1 MRIVIDLQ
9 GAQSISRFRGIGRYS
24 LSLALA
30 MARNAG
36 GNEIWLA
43 LSGAFPESIPS
54 IRHAFEGLI
63 PSERIRIFEVPTP
76 VAEFDPANAWRMC
89 AAKKIHEHFLQQLK
103 PDVVHI
109 SSIFEGYKDNAV
121 TPDGAFASGLCT
133 AITLY
138 DLIPLLNHQDCLAD
152 DTHRD
157 YYLRKVQ
164 SLKNAGLLLAISET
178 SRREAINAL
187 QLPPNQVVNISA
199 ATDERFRPLV
209 LTAERIH
216 QLQSRYGIE
225 RKMVMYAPGGFDWR
239 KNFEGLISAYAML
252 SSALRADHQLVIVGN
267 IDADRHGYLRKLAK
281 KARLAKDELVIT
293 GYIPDEELVEFY
305 NLAMLFVFPSKHEG
319 FGLPA
324 LEAMACGSP
333 VIGSSCTSIPEV
345 IGLPEALFDPFSP
358 QDITEKMTLALCD
371 KSFRE
376 MLIVHG
382 LNRAKNFTWDASAK
396 QAIDALE
403 ILAQEKKTTL
413 ISNER
418 LETIPELI
426 RSIAE
431 INDIYKPTD
440 FDLIRVADCLAFN
453 AGRAAPKQLL
463 LDISVLVHGDAKSGI
478 QRVVRSLLREF
489 IENPPQNTD
498 VRPIYFVGTRYKY
511 ANIFAAAFIGAP
523 SQNLTD
529 EIVEFCQDDIYL
541 ALDLNAHLTE
551 AGHDLHMHLQL
562 MGVQMYFVVYDI
574 LFAKKPDWYP
584 AGASIPLER
593 WLASISQIATGL
605 ICISEAVADEVRAWL
620 KQNSPS
626 RLAGPMVGSFHLGAD
641 IENSLPTK
649 GMPDNAAVVLNSLK
663 SKLSFLTVGTMEP
676 RKSHAQT
683 LAAFERLWAEGID
696 VNWVIVG
703 NQGWKVEALADKVR
717 HHTELGKRLFW
728 FEGISDEYLE
738 ALYQTSACLIF
749 ASEGEGFGLPLIE
762 AAQHKLP
769 IIARDT
775 PVFREVAGEYAFFF
789 NGLAPQALSDAIK
802 QWLELNSQSKA
813 PQSINMRWLTWRQS
827 AEQLL
832 QQIKLAP
839 RACRNS
845 KQQRQLFVD
854 VSELVQ
860 RDAKSGVQRVTRSIL
875 SELLTS
881 PADGFQTEPVYA
893 TVYQGYRY
901 ARRFTARFLGC
912 PESNLIDSP
921 IEFRAGD
928 IFLGL
933 DLQHDV
939 VIVQQDFFK
948 MLRRHGVKV
957 YFLVYDL
964 LPITLPKAFP
974 EGMYE
979 GHWKWLEVVAQNDG
993 AICISKATNDDLRTW
1008 LNDRGFARQDEFR
1021 ISWFH
1026 IGADIKNSKPTTGL
1040 PEDAA
1045 EVLSALTKRSNFL
1058 MVGTIEPRK
1067 GYTQAL
1073 AAFELLWKRG
1083 TDANL
1088 VIVGKRGWLV
1098 NQLVEKLG
1106 RHPELNR
1113 RLFWLEGISDEY
1125 LGKIYAASTCLI
1137 AASEGEGFGLPLIE
1151 AAQHKLP
1158 VFARDIPVFREVA
1171 GEHAYYFN
1179 SLAPEYLA
1187 DAITAW
1193 LALYQKNAHPRSE
1206 GMHYLTWK
1214 ESALRL
1220 KKQLNSDFIS

>member
-9 GAQSISRFRGIGRYS
+9 GAQSVSRFRGIGRYS

-36 GNEIWLA
+36 RHEIWLA
-43 LSGAFPESIPS
+43 LNGAFPESILN
-54 IRHAFEGLI
+54 IRHAFDGLI
-63 PSERIRIFEVPTP
+63 PPERIRIFEVPAP
-76 VAEFDPANAWRMC
+76 VAEFEPANAWRVC
-89 AAKKIHEHFLQQLK
+89 AAKIIHEHFLQQLN
-103 PDVVHI
+103 PDVVHV

-133 AITLY
+133 AVTLY
-138 DLIPLLNHQDCLAD
+138 DLIPLLNQPDYLTD

-164 SLKNAGLLLAISET
+164 SLKKADLLLAISEA
-178 SRREAINAL
+178 SRREAIGAL
-187 QLPPNQVVNISA
+187 QLPPNWVVNISA
-199 ATDERFRPLV
+199 AADERFRPLV

-216 QLQSRYGIE
+216 QLQSRYGIG

-267 IDADRHGYLRKLAK
+267 IDADRRGYLRKLAK
-281 KARLAKDELVIT
+281 KAGLAKDELVIT
-293 GYIPDEELVEFY
+293 GYMPDEELVEFY
-305 NLAMLFVFPSKHEG
+305 NLATLFVFPSKHEG

-333 VIGSSCTSIPEV
+333 VIGSNCTSIPEV
-345 IGLPEALFDPFSP
+345 IGLPDALFDPYSQ
-358 QDITEKMTLALCD
+358 QDIAEKMAQALCD

-382 LNRAKNFTWDASAK
+382 LNRAKNFTWNASARRV
-396 QAIDALE
+396 IDALE
-403 ILAQEKKTTL
+403 MLAQNKKTTL
-413 ISNER
+413 TSNGR

-431 INDIYKPTD
+431 INEVYKPTD

-463 LDISVLVHGDAKSGI
+463 LDISVFVHGDAKSGI

-489 IENPPQNTD
+489 IENPPQNID
-498 VRPIYFVGTRYKY
+498 VRPIYFVGARYKY
-511 ANIFAAAFIGAP
+511 ANVFTAVFTGAP
-523 SQNLTD
+523 PQNLTD
-529 EIVEFCQDDIYL
+529 EIVEFCQDDVYL
-541 ALDLNAHLTE
+541 ALDLNAHLTG
-551 AGHDLHMHLQL
+551 AVHDLHMRLQSL
-562 MGVQMYFVVYDI
+562 GVQLYFVVYDI
-574 LFAKKPDWYP
+574 LFAKSPDWFAADRP
-584 AGASIPLER
+584 VVFGR
-593 WLASISQIATGL
+593 WLTSAAQVATGL
-605 ICISEAVADEVRAWL
+605 ICISEAAADEVRAWL
-620 KQNSPS
+620 KQNPPS
-626 RLAGPMVGSFHLGAD
+626 RSAEPMVGSFHLGAD
-641 IENSLPTK
+641 IKNSLPTK
-649 GMPDNAAVVLNSLK
+649 GMPDNAAAVLNSLK
-663 SKLSFLTVGTMEP
+663 SRLSFLTVGTVEP
-676 RKSHAQT
+676 RKSHAQI

-717 HHTELGKRLFW
+717 RHTELGKRLFW

-769 IIARDT
+769 IIARDI

-789 NGLAPQALSDAIK
+789 NGLEPQTLSDAIK
-802 QWLELNSQSKA
+802 QWLELNSQGKA
-813 PQSINMRWLTWRQS
+813 PQSTSMPWLTWRQS

-839 RACRNS
+839 GVCRNS

-875 SELLTS
+875 SELLTD
-881 PADGFQTEPVYA
+881 PADGFQTEPIYA

-912 PESNLIDSP
+912 PESSFIDSP

-939 VIVQQDFFK
+939 VTAQQDFFR

-964 LPITLPKAFP
+964 LPITLPKVFP

-993 AICISKATNDDLRTW
+993 AICISKATDDDLRVW

-1045 EVLSALTKRSNFL
+1045 EVLSALTRQPSFL

-1067 GYTQAL
+1067 GHSQTL
-1073 AAFELLWKRG
+1073 AAFELLWERG
-1083 TDANL
+1083 IDANL
-1088 VIVGKRGWLV
+1088 VVVGKRGWLV
-1098 NQLVEKLG
+1098 NQLVEKLE

-1113 RLFWLEGISDEY
+1113 SLFWLEGISDEY
-1125 LGKIYAASTCLI
+1125 LEKIYAASACLI

-1158 VFARDIPVFREVA
+1158 ILARDIPVFHEVA
-1171 GEHAYYFN
+1171 GECAYYFN
-1179 SLAPEYLA
+1179 GLAPEGLA
-1187 DAITAW
+1187 DAITVW
-1193 LALYQKNAHPRSE
+1193 LTLYQKSAYPRSE
-1206 GMHYLTWK
+1206 GIHCLTWQ
-1214 ESALRL
+1214 ESAVQL
-1220 KKQLNSDFIS
+1220 KKQLGLDMAN